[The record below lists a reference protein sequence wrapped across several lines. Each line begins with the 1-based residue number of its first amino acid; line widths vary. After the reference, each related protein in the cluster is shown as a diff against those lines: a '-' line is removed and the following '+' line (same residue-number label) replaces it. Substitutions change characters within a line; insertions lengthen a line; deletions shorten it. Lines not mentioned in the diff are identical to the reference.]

1 MIADIGQQSLVGC
14 VGIAHDVGRPAIR
27 QPRRIGGDWVVLI
40 MISGLAAT
48 PALLSASRT
57 AFGLVGLDTA
67 RSSTLVSR
75 GQDRH
80 GEGTM

>member
-1 MIADIGQQSLVGC
+1 MIAESGQQCHVGC
-14 VGIAHDVGRPAIR
+14 VGIAHDEGRPAIR

-57 AFGLVGLDTA
+57 AFGLVGLATGEIIDFYQVEVRTH
-67 RSSTLVSR
+67 S
-75 GQDRH
+75 
-80 GEGTM
+80 EGTR